1 MSLDF
6 CHSGLSGPQT
16 EDILRGNQTSSQ
28 PWMFTG
34 NLLLFSNQ
42 IKTLYRIF
50 SVWICIMPSSQS
62 PSLQGELDCCLIE
75 QPVIRFLWPK
85 INSNYSTRQR
95 TSTRRHAETYRRVKS
110 RTFFKESRVEIKKN
124 LPVSRC
130 SETQMSSALCC
141 DYSFT
146 TAPQTVTI
154 VSEWTRWTSPA
165 AASWKTQRGEQQCS
179 CFTSSSPNRPTKHSI
194 LTHSCSS
201 ESQNFISNS
210 SEDVKKSETGG
221 QSRETK
227 CFYEL

>member
-16 EDILRGNQTSSQ
+16 QDILRGNRTSSQ

-50 SVWICIMPSSQS
+50 GVWICIMPSSQS

-110 RTFFKESRVEIKKN
+110 HTFFKDSRVEIKKN
-124 LPVSRC
+124 SRWADAARHKWVLL
-130 SETQMSSALCC
+130 SAVITASQQ
-141 DYSFT
+141 DVYAS
-146 TAPQTVTI
+146 APQTVTI

-179 CFTSSSPNRPTKHSI
+179 CFTSSSPRNTPS
-194 LTHSCSS
+194 SCSS
-201 ESQNFISNS
+201 KSQNFISNS
-210 SEDVKKSETGG
+210 CEDVKNSETGG

-227 CFYEL
+227 CFY

>member
-110 RTFFKESRVEIKKN
+110 RTFFKDSRVEIKKPPGEPMQRDTN
-124 LPVSRC
+124 EFC
-130 SETQMSSALCC
+130 SLLWLQLHNSSTDCNHRVGVNEMNVTSCC
-141 DYSFT
+141 KLKNT
-146 TAPQTVTI
+146 K
-154 VSEWTRWTSPA
+154 RWTA
-165 AASWKTQRGEQQCS
+165 V
-179 CFTSSSPNRPTKHSI
+179 FVFYI
-194 LTHSCSS
+194 
-201 ESQNFISNS
+201 FIS
-210 SEDVKKSETGG
+210 KPPHETLHPY
-221 QSRETK
+221 T
-227 CFYEL
+227 LM

>member
-16 EDILRGNQTSSQ
+16 QDILRGNRTSSQ

-62 PSLQGELDCCLIE
+62 PSLQGESDCCLIE

-110 RTFFKESRVEIKKN
+110 HTFFKDSRVEIKN

-146 TAPQTVTI
+146 TGRLRLSSTDCNHRVGVNETNVT
-154 VSEWTRWTSPA
+154 SCCKLKNTKRWTAVFVFYIFIS
-165 AASWKTQRGEQQCS
+165 
-179 CFTSSSPNRPTKHSI
+179 TKHSI
-194 LTHSCSS
+194 LM
-201 ESQNFISNS
+201 
-210 SEDVKKSETGG
+210 
-221 QSRETK
+221 
-227 CFYEL
+227 